1 MNQDNKDKDKNNME
15 EATDKLVDGYNTML
29 DKLSEWTEKADE
41 AAGPMVINGVKEAEE
56 FLAELKTWSKEEIDL
71 ISRYVKRDL
80 HDAAASMEK
89 ENKSFLEWLEFDIH
103 RIEDRVLSVFANMAD
118 QTRIELDHIKDI
130 ADTWHTGEVTSIG
143 TLKCKNCGKEL
154 HFYKAGRIP
163 PCPSCSHTEFKRVN
177 ET

>member
-15 EATDKLVDGYNTML
+15 EAADKLVHGYNTMI

-80 HDAAASMEK
+80 HDAAAGMEK
-89 ENKSFLEWLEFDIH
+89 ENKTFLE
-103 RIEDRVLSVFANMAD
+103 
-118 QTRIELDHIKDI
+118 
-130 ADTWHTGEVTSIG
+130 
-143 TLKCKNCGKEL
+143 
-154 HFYKAGRIP
+154 
-163 PCPSCSHTEFKRVN
+163 
-177 ET
+177 